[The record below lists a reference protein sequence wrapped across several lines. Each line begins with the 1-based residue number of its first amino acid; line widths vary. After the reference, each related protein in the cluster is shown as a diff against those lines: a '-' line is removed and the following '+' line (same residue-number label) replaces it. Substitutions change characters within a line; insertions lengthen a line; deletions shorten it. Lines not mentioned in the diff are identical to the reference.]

1 MVEIKINQEPIELS
15 KVLKLANIV
24 SGGGEAK
31 VLISE
36 GLVCVNGVIESR
48 KRKKIYVND
57 VIQFQENTYVVVL
70 DDISN
75 DNEQVRHK
83 SRKAITFI

>member
-1 MVEIKINQEPIELS
+1 MIEIKINQEPIELS
-15 KVLKLANIV
+15 KILKLANIV

-36 GLVCVNGVIESR
+36 GLVCVNGDIESR

-70 DDISN
+70 DDASN
-75 DNEQVRHK
+75 DNEKVRHK
-83 SRKAITFI
+83 SRKAISFI